1 MVSPFLENLK
11 KAVGN
16 EEFNSEAAR
25 KIIEI
30 TNLADTKFVPKT
42 NEELTTKLNEAK
54 AKLTGDNLP
63 PVTEEEAAAMNA
75 EYEAHM
81 EDIKK
86 RDAVNVQLAT
96 LVEIED
102 MVKLSVVDMLTF
114 IDELEEKFPDE
125 LGNEDPA
132 IPNSIPNPMFVELI
146 KKIEE
151 VKTKYSIFINN

>member
-1 MVSPFLENLK
+1 MATSFLDNLK
-11 KAVGN
+11 NAVDNGD
-16 EEFNSEAAR
+16 FNSEAAR
-25 KIIEI
+25 KLIEI
-30 TNLADTKFVPKT
+30 GNLADTKFIPKT
-42 NEELTTKLNEAK
+42 NEQLLEKLNTVKE
-54 AKLTGDNLP
+54 KLVGDNAVT
-63 PVTEEEAAAMNA
+63 VTEEEAAAINA
-75 EYEAHM
+75 EYEAYM
-81 EDIKK
+81 EDVKK

-125 LGNEDPA
+125 LGNEEPA

-151 VKTKYSIFINN
+151 VKTKYSIY

>member
-11 KAVGN
+11 KAVEN

-30 TNLADTKFVPKT
+30 TNLVDTKFVPKT

-81 EDIKK
+81 EDVKK

-114 IDELEEKFPDE
+114 IDELEEKFDSE
-125 LGNEDPA
+125 LDKA
-132 IPNSIPNPMFVELI
+132 NPMFTDLI
-146 KKIEE
+146 TKIEE
-151 VKTKYSIFINN
+151 IKKNYKEFIEYISNFKK

>member
-1 MVSPFLENLK
+1 MATSFLDNLK
-11 KAVGN
+11 NAVDNGD
-16 EEFNSEAAR
+16 FNSEAAR
-25 KIIEI
+25 KLIEI
-30 TNLADTKFVPKT
+30 GNLADTKFVPKT
-42 NEELTTKLNEAK
+42 NEELTAKLNEIN

-81 EDIKK
+81 EDVKK

-102 MVKLSVVDMLTF
+102 MVKLSVIDMFMFISDLT
-114 IDELEEKFPDE
+114 DKFPDE
-125 LGNEDPA
+125 LGNEEPA

>member
-1 MVSPFLENLK
+1 MATSFLDNLK
-11 KAVGN
+11 NAVDNGD
-16 EEFNSEAAR
+16 FNSEAAR
-25 KIIEI
+25 KLIEI
-30 TNLADTKFVPKT
+30 GNLADTKFIPKT
-42 NEELTTKLNEAK
+42 NEQLLEKLNTVKE
-54 AKLTGDNLP
+54 KLVVDNAVT
-63 PVTEEEAAAMNA
+63 VTEEEAAAINA
-75 EYEAHM
+75 EYEAYM
-81 EDIKK
+81 EDVKK

-125 LGNEDPA
+125 LGNEEPA

-151 VKTKYSIFINN
+151 VKTKYSIY

>member
-1 MVSPFLENLK
+1 MATSFLDNLK
-11 KAVGN
+11 NAVDNGD
-16 EEFNSEAAR
+16 FNSEAAR
-25 KIIEI
+25 KLIEI
-30 TNLADTKFVPKT
+30 GNLADTKFIPKT
-42 NEELTTKLNEAK
+42 NEELTEKLNTVKE
-54 AKLTGDNLP
+54 KLVVDNAVT
-63 PVTEEEAAAMNA
+63 VTEEEAAAINA
-75 EYEAHM
+75 EYEAYM
-81 EDIKK
+81 EDVKK

-125 LGNEDPA
+125 LGNEEPA

-151 VKTKYSIFINN
+151 VKTKYSIY